1 MKQTPCEFL
10 MWNVLPVIRREFA
23 RNLIDVFN
31 LSQKEAAEK
40 LGATPAAVSQYLS
53 GKRGKMEI
61 KDDFVLQEIKKS
73 SERIFKY
80 GDKVVVPET
89 CRICKLMRD
98 RGLFSSIC
106 EVCEEEIDSDSGTE
120 DK

>member
-1 MKQTPCEFL
+1 MRQTPCEFL
-10 MWNVLPVIRREFA
+10 MWNILPVIRREFA

-31 LSQKEAAEK
+31 LSQKDAAEK

-61 KDDFVLQEIKKS
+61 KDEFIIQEIRKS

-80 GDKVVVPET
+80 GEKVVVSET

-98 RGLFSSIC
+98 KGLFSSIC
-106 EVCEEEIDSDSGTE
+106 EVCGE
-120 DK
+120 DANNDIL